1 MQRSKQG
8 TKALVGALCKTT
20 PCRAS
25 PENFLF
31 NIVKRIT
38 PSAGIYWFSSNIHSS
53 EIMWWWGNSI
63 KFDPDQDI
71 GDLQGKVILV
81 TGGNNG
87 LGKETVL
94 RLAKHNP
101 KCIYLGTRSLERGE
115 AALDDIKNETPDS
128 NIRLLEIDMASFA
141 SIESAVAVVKADF
154 DRLDVLINNAGISNL
169 PPDVTKD
176 GYELQFGTNHMGHAL
191 LTKLLLP
198 TMLKTAESA
207 PAGAVRIVN
216 ISSDGHYHTTAPGIN
231 FDDLNLG
238 NNWARYAQSKLA
250 NILHAKALAKRYPTI
265 ISVAVSPG
273 TVRTSIFEKMNSPVL
288 NVLITLFGWASLVTI
303 PEGCKNQLWAATA
316 PGVEPGFYYWPI
328 GIKGGGNK
336 FARDEALE
344 EKLWEWTE
352 AELAKHGY

>member
-1 MQRSKQG
+1 
-8 TKALVGALCKTT
+8 
-20 PCRAS
+20 
-25 PENFLF
+25 
-31 NIVKRIT
+31 
-38 PSAGIYWFSSNIHSS
+38 
-53 EIMWWWGNSI
+53 MWWWGNSV

-71 GDLQGKVILV
+71 GDLHEKVILV

-115 AALDDIKNETPDS
+115 KALNDIKTEAPDA
-128 NIRLLEIDMASFA
+128 NIKLLQIDMASFA
-141 SIESAVAVVKADF
+141 SIESAVAVVKADYE
-154 DRLDVLINNAGISNL
+154 RLDILVNNAGISNL

-216 ISSDGHYHTTAPGIN
+216 ISSDGHYHATAPGIN
-231 FDDLNLG
+231 FDDLSKEND
-238 NNWARYAQSKLA
+238 WWRYAQSKLA
-250 NILHAKALAKRYPTI
+250 NILHAKALAKRYPSI
-265 ISVAVSPG
+265 ICVAISPG
-273 TVRTSIFEKMNSPVL
+273 TVYTDIFDKMNSPVL
-288 NVLITLFGWASLVTI
+288 STLIWLFGWMSMVTI
-303 PEGCKNQLWAATA
+303 PVGCKNQLWAATA
-316 PGVEPGFYYWPI
+316 DGVETGIYYWPV
-328 GIKGGGNK
+328 GVKASGSK
-336 FARDEALE
+336 FARDEDLE

>member
-1 MQRSKQG
+1 
-8 TKALVGALCKTT
+8 
-20 PCRAS
+20 
-25 PENFLF
+25 
-31 NIVKRIT
+31 
-38 PSAGIYWFSSNIHSS
+38 
-53 EIMWWWGNSI
+53 MWWWGNSV

-71 GDLQGKVILV
+71 GDLAEKVILV

-115 AALDDIKNETPDS
+115 AALTDIKTEVPDS
-128 NIRLLEIDMASFA
+128 NIKLLQIDMASFA
-141 SIESAVAVVKADF
+141 SVESAVAVVKTDF
-154 DRLDVLINNAGISNL
+154 ERLDILINNAGISNL

-207 PAGAVRIVN
+207 PTGAVRIVN
-216 ISSDGHYHTTAPGIN
+216 ISSDGHYHATAKGID
-231 FDDLNLG
+231 FDDFNTG
-238 NNWARYAQSKLA
+238 NNWTRYARSKLA

-265 ISVAVSPG
+265 VTVAVSPG
-273 TVRTSIFEKMNSPVL
+273 TVQTSIFEKMNSPVL
-288 NVLITLFGWASLVTI
+288 NVLITLFGWTSLVTI

-316 PGVEPGFYYWPI
+316 PGVEPGLYYWPV
-328 GIKGGGNK
+328 GITGGGSTFSK
-336 FARDEALE
+336 DEALQ

-352 AELAKHGY
+352 TELAKHGY